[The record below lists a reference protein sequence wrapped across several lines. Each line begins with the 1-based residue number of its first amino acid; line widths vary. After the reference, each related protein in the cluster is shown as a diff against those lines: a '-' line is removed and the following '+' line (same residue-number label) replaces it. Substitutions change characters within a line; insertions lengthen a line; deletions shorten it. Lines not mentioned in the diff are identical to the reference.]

1 MGKLIFPPDSLV
13 YLDTNGFIYTVEQ
26 LEPYFSWLKP
36 LWFATQNQ
44 GVTVISSELVILE
57 TLVKPIR
64 EENRVKEKQFREFLN
79 TQEVWLIP
87 TTREIWEQAAYWRA
101 KYALHTP
108 DAIRMATALSMSV
121 AGFVTNDV
129 ALKKIKELPLWLIE
143 ELG

>member
-1 MGKLIFPPDSLV
+1 M
-13 YLDTNGFIYTVEQ
+13 
-26 LEPYFSWLKP
+26 
-36 LWFATQNQ
+36 
-44 GVTVISSELVILE
+44 ILE

-64 EENRVKEKQFREFLN
+64 EENRGKEKQFREFLN

-108 DAIRMATALSMSV
+108 DAIHVATAWSMSV